1 MWLTIRY
8 LSPADGGSD
17 QTELA
22 QPEARRQPASALI
35 VWASSLVL
43 TVALLGV
50 SIVAE
55 LMRTSYQAPL

>member
-8 LSPADGGSD
+8 LSPADGSSD

-22 QPEARRQPASALI
+22 QPDARRQPASALI
-35 VWASSLVL
+35 VWASSLVI

-50 SIVAE
+50 SVAAE
-55 LMRTSYQAPL
+55 LMRAPYRSVL